1 MCVTRLLS
9 RAGSWRRYGRGLAV
23 FCCVAL
29 MSGAAS
35 ATVEWGRIGEV
46 TTLTSGQLCKN
57 DGKYI
62 ICDSTTPT
70 ISGGAVGIGTTS
82 PNASALLDV
91 YSTTQGLL
99 PPRMTTTQRNAISSP
114 ATGLTIY
121 NTSLDELETYDGTTN
136 GWEAVGAYAADAAG
150 SNGQVQFN
158 SGGDLGASAN
168 LFWDNTNYRLGI
180 GTSTPANALDVN
192 GAASIGYNV
201 AAPSNGLIVNGNV
214 GIGTTSPSKNLQV
227 EQDYNGMTGIALVNA
242 TSGTNAFT
250 QYGSIAGSTDT
261 WLYTLSQGYTT
272 SGRFIAGGTVLE
284 NSGAGGLG
292 LSALAG
298 PVLIYTNSG
307 TEAMRITSAGYVGI
321 GTTAPVSKLQV
332 SGVITSGS
340 ISGSYGEVDLLRTS
354 DGAVVNKMYADSSE
368 NLNLW
373 ENGGTGGI
381 NFYTGGAQVMTVT
394 YGGYVGIGTTSPSK
408 NLQVEQDY
416 NGMTGIALVNATSG
430 TNAFTQYGSIAGSTD
445 TWLYTLSQGYTT
457 SGRFIAGGTVLENSG
472 AGGLGLSALAGPV
485 LIYTNSGTEAM
496 RITSAGYVGIG
507 TTAPV
512 SKLQVS
518 GVITSGS
525 ISGSYGEVDLLR
537 TSDGAVVNKMYAD
550 SSENLNLW
558 ENGGTGGIN
567 FYTGGAQVMTVTYG
581 GYVGIGTTSPGA
593 KLDIAGSLG
602 DVQVTSNG
610 NSIVFTGASTTNYI
624 TSNDANSDLRI
635 RTGGANDRVAIES
648 NGNVGIGT
656 TTIASKFEVNGNA
669 SIGYSDTAA
678 PTNGL
683 IVNGNVGI
691 GTASPATSI
700 KADINGLVKVA
711 GSGSEP
717 CTAAQVGAIR
727 YNPTGNY
734 FELCSYP

>member
-1 MCVTRLLS
+1 
-9 RAGSWRRYGRGLAV
+9 
-23 FCCVAL
+23 

-394 YGGYVGIGTTSPSK
+394 YGGYVGIGTTSP
-408 NLQVEQDY
+408 
-416 NGMTGIALVNATSG
+416 
-430 TNAFTQYGSIAGSTD
+430 
-445 TWLYTLSQGYTT
+445 
-457 SGRFIAGGTVLENSG
+457 
-472 AGGLGLSALAGPV
+472 
-485 LIYTNSGTEAM
+485 
-496 RITSAGYVGIG
+496 
-507 TTAPV
+507 
-512 SKLQVS
+512 
-518 GVITSGS
+518 
-525 ISGSYGEVDLLR
+525 
-537 TSDGAVVNKMYAD
+537 
-550 SSENLNLW
+550 
-558 ENGGTGGIN
+558 
-567 FYTGGAQVMTVTYG
+567 
-581 GYVGIGTTSPGA
+581 GA